1 MDRVACSRARARSL
15 LSTDEGEVKIRRR
28 NAEATRGRIL
38 EAATEEFARRGLPHA
53 RIEDV
58 AARAGVNR
66 RMIYY
71 YFASKEGLYLTA
83 LEAVY
88 AQLVDEERKIDVEKL
103 NPVEAIAELVRR
115 KIDHYTNYPHFVTF
129 LNMEN
134 LYQARHLK
142 KSKRIAE
149 FKTPFTQ
156 IIARVLERGQR
167 AGLFRRGI
175 DPIDLYISICALG
188 YLYFSNRYTLG
199 VIFERDLTSPSALKK
214 RKSTIVDFVTSYLGR
229 K

>member
-1 MDRVACSRARARSL
+1 M
-15 LSTDEGEVKIRRR
+15 
-28 NAEATRGRIL
+28 
-38 EAATEEFARRGLPHA
+38 EEFATRGLPHA
-53 RIEDV
+53 RIEDI
-58 AARAGVNR
+58 ADRAGANR

-71 YFASKEGLYLTA
+71 YFGSKEGLYLEA

-88 AQLVDEERKIDVEKL
+88 AQLVEEERKIDVEKL
-103 NPVEAIAELVRR
+103 DPVDAIAELVRL
-115 KIDHYTNYPHFVTF
+115 KIEHYTNYPHFITF

-167 AGLFRRGI
+167 DGLFRQGV
-175 DPIDLYISICALG
+175 DPVDLYISICALG

-199 VIFERDLTSPSALKK
+199 VIFDRDLTSPRELKK
-214 RKSTIVDFVTSYLGR
+214 RRATIVDFVTRYLARGESKAER
-229 K
+229 G